1 MMQINQ
7 TKCVKCGA
15 CIEHC
20 TQDAIRWTKN
30 DLGRDIVTIT
40 DDCVGC
46 FCPAKDECP
55 TDAIEEGECG

>member
-7 TKCVKCGA
+7 DKCVKCGA

-20 TQDAIRWTKN
+20 TQDAIKWGKS

-46 FCPAKDECP
+46 FCPAMDECP
-55 TDAIEEGECG
+55 TDAIEEGKYE